1 MAAERFDFTIEQGAT
16 FKWYITI
23 NDPDAPTEFL
33 DLTTYL
39 VRSQARSK
47 YESASPAFTFTCI
60 IQDQV
65 TDTGKV
71 LLYLADEATAV
82 VAKGNYVYDV
92 ELESS
97 GGEVVRLYQGRITVS
112 PEATRA

>member
-1 MAAERFDFTIEQGAT
+1 MAAERFDFTVEQGAT

-23 NDPDAPTEFL
+23 NDPNAPTTPL
-33 DLTTYL
+33 NLTGYT
-39 VRSQARSK
+39 VRSQARLK
-47 YESASPAFTFTCI
+47 YESTSASFTFVCT

-65 TDTGKV
+65 TNTGKV
-71 LLYLADEATAV
+71 LLYLTDETTA
-82 VAKGNYVYDV
+82 AITKGRYVYDV

-97 GGEVVRLYQGRITVS
+97 GGEVARIYQGSITVS

>member
-1 MAAERFDFTIEQGAT
+1 MAAERFDFTVEQGAT

-23 NDPDAPTEFL
+23 NDPDAPTTPL
-33 DLTTYL
+33 DLTDYT
-39 VRSQARSK
+39 VRSQARLK
-47 YESASPAFTFTCI
+47 YESTTPAFTFTCI
-60 IQDQV
+60 ILDQV
-65 TDTGKV
+65 TNTGKV
-71 LLYLADEATAV
+71 LLYLTDEATAV

-97 GGEVVRLYQGRITVS
+97 GGEVVRLYQGRIAVS